1 MAKHSIIDP
10 VDRIEGHL
18 RVEMEVE
25 NGVVTDAWVSGGLFR
40 GLELIVE
47 GRDPYD
53 AAMLAQRVC
62 GVCPVS
68 HCHTSVYAAEE
79 AYGIQIPEG
88 GRLVRNLIE
97 GAQFMHSHILWFY
110 QLSALDYVNPLHA
123 LEADINKTYELC
135 QTLGLAQ
142 TDFAALKD
150 RLAKFA
156 ANGQYSW
163 LSGGWFM
170 EGLAPEAYKLPAEVD
185 LIATAHYIEALDM
198 QATADEIS
206 AIIGGK
212 MPHVQTSIP
221 GGTAWYPSVEKLDDV
236 LFRAKKLK
244 DWVDN
249 VMIPDA
255 IAIASVY
262 LNDVV
267 TIGNNKH
274 GNFMAYGVFDRPV
287 SRARRPL
294 LPRGHRPHGQRR
306 TCSRAIRRFEHHRGH
321 GARLLRRRPEAA
333 ASHRSA

>member
-170 EGLAPEAYKLPAEVD
+170 EGLAPEAYKLPGRGRPHRHGPLHRGSRHAGHGRRD
-185 LIATAHYIEALDM
+185 LRDHRRQDAARPDLDSRRYCLVPERREARRRAVPRQEAQGLGRQRHDSRRHRHRERLPQRCRDHRQQ
-198 QATADEIS
+198 QAR
-206 AIIGGK
+206 
-212 MPHVQTSIP
+212 Q
-221 GGTAWYPSVEKLDDV
+221 L
-236 LFRAKKLK
+236 
-244 DWVDN
+244 
-249 VMIPDA
+249 
-255 IAIASVY
+255 
-262 LNDVV
+262 
-267 TIGNNKH
+267 H
-274 GNFMAYGVFDRPV
+274 GLRRLRPPV

-294 LPRGHRPHGQRR
+294 LPRGHRPHG
-306 TCSRAIRRFEHHRGH
+306 
-321 GARLLRRRPEAA
+321 AA
-333 ASHRSA
+333 AHLFSSNSTVRTSPRTRCTPTTQATRSRCIPRSA